1 MNESLQYC
9 LTFVG
14 CLAGIAAFL
23 YFLYV
28 IDKAQDGDLP
38 KEEDDDDDWG
48 Q

>member
-28 IDKAQDGDLP
+28 IDKAQD
-38 KEEDDDDDWG
+38 KEEDDDGSRD